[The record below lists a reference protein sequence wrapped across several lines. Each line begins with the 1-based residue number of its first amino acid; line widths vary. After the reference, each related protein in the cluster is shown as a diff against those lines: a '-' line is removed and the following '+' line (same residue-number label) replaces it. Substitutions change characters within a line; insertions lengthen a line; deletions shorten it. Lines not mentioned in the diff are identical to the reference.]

1 MAPPAPVAPPP
12 LPDLAPLPRTNVVV
26 VLLLLF
32 VLLLLLLLLVFTAES
47 LAALGVVVVVDDVG
61 GAPVLFF
68 AFFAESSYIWV
79 NGVIEWVSE
88 YECGKKIQKKICCM
102 KKKKF
107 LISMKKAKLQSHNI
121 PSSSPPSI
129 DPSWSIGM

>member
-1 MAPPAPVAPPP
+1 MTPPAPVAPPP

-32 VLLLLLLLLVFTAES
+32 VLLLLLLLLLVFTAES

-68 AFFAESSYIWV
+68 AFFAESSYMS
-79 NGVIEWVSE
+79 EWGDRVCECE
-88 YECGKKIQKKICCM
+88 YVCGKKIQKICCM
-102 KKKKF
+102 KKVF
-107 LISMKKAKLQSHNI
+107 DLHEKAKIQSTTTYLLLHLLPLI
-121 PSSSPPSI
+121 QV
-129 DPSWSIGM
+129 GQ